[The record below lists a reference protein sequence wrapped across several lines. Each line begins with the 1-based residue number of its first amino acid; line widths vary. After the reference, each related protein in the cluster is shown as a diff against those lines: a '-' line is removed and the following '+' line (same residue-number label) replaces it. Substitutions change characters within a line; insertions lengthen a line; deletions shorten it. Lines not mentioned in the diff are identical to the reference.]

1 VDRENIILDLSNIGS
16 ILEKLPNNMRHKEF
30 TQVRYT
36 TAFREPKD
44 VAKDRHILRWTLRKR
59 TPTCLLVSVFLDD
72 DEPAKALPLVL
83 DRVCGT
89 LDSFSTVGADEE
101 RLSRERIP
109 FGRGGWAKRVLHLH
123 CGQFPT
129 QDVATYLQELGVR
142 PVWHA
147 VDGKREQVDHH
158 FGSEYIRWHMFEA
171 RLEFLLLYS
180 VRRLYKLLIQ
190 SVPEL
195 YATSTYETRH

>member
-1 VDRENIILDLSNIGS
+1 MITSDRQNVILDLSNLDS
-16 ILEKLPNNMRHKEF
+16 IIDKLHTNMRQREF

-36 TAFREPKD
+36 AAWWEPRD
-44 VAKDRHILRWTLRKR
+44 VGKERHILRPTLLER

-72 DEPAKALPLVL
+72 ADPAKALPLVL
-83 DRVCGT
+83 DQICGT

-101 RLSRERIP
+101 RLSRERVP

-129 QDVATYLQELGVR
+129 QDVATYLHELGVR

-147 VDGKREQVDHH
+147 VGGKEELVENHPALAGESIQ
-158 FGSEYIRWHMFEA
+158 WNMFEA
-171 RLEFLLLYS
+171 RL
-180 VRRLYKLLIQ
+180 
-190 SVPEL
+190 
-195 YATSTYETRH
+195 